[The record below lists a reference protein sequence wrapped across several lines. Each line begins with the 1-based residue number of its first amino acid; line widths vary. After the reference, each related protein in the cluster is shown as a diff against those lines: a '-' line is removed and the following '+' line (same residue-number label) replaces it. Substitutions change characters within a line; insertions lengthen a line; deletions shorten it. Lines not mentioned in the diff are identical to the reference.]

1 MSDIEKIKQHYLPKA
16 YLSFFATQ
24 GRTTPMI
31 YAYFLATRES
41 KYLSIDRICFQNYL
55 YEHKIKSENSTTLN
69 YFHPNEIENSF
80 IEYEG
85 KYSSLVKRI
94 VNDIETT
101 DTYILTDDDHD
112 TLTLSLALFQFRS
125 PSFVNISNY
134 ITEKILFE
142 KTDLIKMLKVEYP
155 DIDEQ
160 VIKAV
165 IAHENLYLA
174 IHPQKGIYVD
184 SLKNVVKDDQL
195 CILRSN
201 TCAFITSDAPIINI
215 WGCRD
220 NVDYDILGMPITPNL
235 FLAFIDSQKKLDP
248 VIDINESDVQKLNMK
263 QRNRKAPSMFLSQ
276 DDVLSAESCEQT
288 IENIELTAG
297 MELFEG
303 MVLDEE
309 SLALYHDMMKSF
321 EK

>member
-1 MSDIEKIKQHYLPKA
+1 MPDIEKIKQHYLPKA

-31 YAYFLATRES
+31 YSYFIATHEC

-55 YEHKIKSENSTTLN
+55 YEHKIKSDNSTTQAF
-69 YFHPNEIENSF
+69 FHPNEIENSF

-94 VNDIETT
+94 VNDIEKT

-112 TLTLSLALFQFRS
+112 TLTLSLALFEFRN

-134 ITEKILFE
+134 LAEKILLE
-142 KTDLIKMLKVEYP
+142 KTDLIKMLKEEYP
-155 DIDEQ
+155 DVDEQ
-160 VIKAV
+160 VIRAG
-165 IAHENLYLA
+165 IAHENLSFA
-174 IHPQKGIYVD
+174 IHPQKGVYVD

-201 TCAFITSDAPIINI
+201 TRAFITSDAPIINI

-235 FLAFIDSQKKLDP
+235 FLAFIDSQKKLAP
-248 VIDINESDVQKLNMK
+248 IIDVNESDVQKLNMR
-263 QRNRKAPSMFLSQ
+263 QLNRNAPSMFLAH
-276 DDVLSAESCEQT
+276 DNILSEESCKQT
-288 IENIELTAG
+288 IENTELKAG

-309 SLALYHDMMKSF
+309 TLAFYQDMMKSF